1 MNLHLC
7 SALESY
13 LMKLWPRLLVC
24 GTLILE
30 LAACGTLCPNTGAD
44 TTVGFVS
51 QESIAHACRQH
62 TVRHRGTSGFE
73 MLPDSRESFL
83 ARLAMVEAA
92 QRTLDLQYYIW
103 DDDVVGTTCADR
115 LLAAADRGVKVR
127 LLLDLTNKAQAEVS
141 SSALAAHPNIQ
152 VAFFNPLTDLKGI
165 FAGNPIPVI
174 GEIDR
179 MQSRM
184 HNKVMI
190 ADGTLVMGG
199 GRNLGDTYF
208 GIHRKH
214 NMRDLDFIAAGP
226 VVDASAKSFELFWK
240 SPLTRKG
247 DPSKITDSD
256 REKLRDLRRFIVRKK
271 RALAAKSGHPYPLA
285 LSRAESLETL
295 HQLVNRMIWA
305 EYEFVA
311 DPPERMMRQG
321 QVASPVWKRIEASMR
336 KAKSDVVMHAAY
348 FIPQNDTLELLQ
360 EATARGVHVQVLTN
374 SLASIDGVAAMA
386 GITNRREGVLDSGVS
401 LYELNAHAADRK
413 DYIHA
418 RRLTPLGMHT
428 KGFVVDD
435 HLSFIGS
442 FNMDPRSKYIN
453 TETGV
458 IIHSAAFAARL
469 KSHLVKGL
477 QPENSWRITRT
488 ANGSL
493 LWTGQLPDGWRSVR
507 RIEPDASLVRR
518 LSCWFY
524 RWLPWEDLL

>member
-1 MNLHLC
+1 MDLHLC

-13 LMKLWPRLLVC
+13 LMKLWPRLLLG
-24 GTLILE
+24 GTLIL
-30 LAACGTLCPNTGAD
+30 LAACGTSGPKNDAFP
-44 TTVGFVS
+44 TVGFVS
-51 QESIAHACRQH
+51 QETIAHACRQH
-62 TVRHRGTSGFE
+62 TVHRQGTAGFE
-73 MLPDSRESFL
+73 MLPDGRESFL

-92 QRTLDLQYYIW
+92 QRTLDVQYYIW
-103 DDDVVGTTCADR
+103 RDDVVGTTFADR

-127 LLLDLTNKAQAEVS
+127 LLLDNTTDAQVEVS
-141 SSALAAHPNIQ
+141 SAALAAHPNIQ

-226 VVDASAKSFELFWK
+226 VVDASAKSFELYWR
-240 SPLTRKG
+240 SPLTRMG
-247 DPSKITDSD
+247 DQTKITDRE
-256 REKLRDLRRFIVRKK
+256 REKLRDLRKHVLRKK
-271 RALAAKSGHPYPLA
+271 RALAAKSGRPYPLA
-285 LSRAESLETL
+285 LSRAESLGVL

-305 EYEFVA
+305 EYDFVA

-321 QVASPVWKRIEASMR
+321 QVASPVSQKIEGAVREARSE
-336 KAKSDVVMHAAY
+336 VVMHAAY
-348 FIPQNDTLELLQ
+348 FIPQNDTLELLR

-386 GITNRREGVLDSGVS
+386 GIANRRAGVLDSGVS
-401 LYELNAHAADRK
+401 FFELNFHAADRQ

-435 HLSFIGS
+435 RLSFIGS
-442 FNMDPRSKYIN
+442 YNMDPRSKYIN

-469 KSHLVKGL
+469 KSYLLKGL
-477 QPENSWRITRT
+477 QPENSWRITRA
-488 ANGSL
+488 ANGSF
-493 LWTGQLPDGWRSVR
+493 LWTGQLPNGQRAGR
-507 RIEPDASLVRR
+507 RIEPGASLMRR
-518 LSCWFY
+518 LEYCIY
-524 RWLPWEDLL
+524 RCLPWEDLL

>member
-1 MNLHLC
+1 
-7 SALESY
+7 
-13 LMKLWPRLLVC
+13 MKLWPRLLVC

-30 LAACGTLCPNTGAD
+30 LAACGTLRPNTGALPI
-44 TTVGFVS
+44 VGFVS

-62 TVRHRGTSGFE
+62 TVHRRGTAGFE
-73 MLPDSRESFL
+73 MLPDGRESYL
-83 ARLAMVEAA
+83 ARLAMLEAA
-92 QRTLDLQYYIW
+92 QHTLDLQYYIW
-103 DDDVVGTTCADR
+103 DDDVVGTTFADR

-127 LLLDLTNKAQAEVS
+127 LLLDLTNKAQVEVS
-141 SSALAAHPNIQ
+141 SAALAAHPNIQ
-152 VAFFNPLTDLKGI
+152 VAFFNPLMDLKGI

-226 VVDASAKSFELFWK
+226 VVDASAKSFELYWR
-240 SPLTRKG
+240 SPLTRMG
-247 DPSKITDSD
+247 DQAKITDHE
-256 REKLRDLRRFIVRKK
+256 RENLRELRRHVMRKK
-271 RALAAKSGHPYPLA
+271 RALAAKNGNHYPLA
-285 LSRAESLETL
+285 MSRAESLDVL
-295 HQLVNRMIWA
+295 HQLVSRMIWA
-305 EYEFVA
+305 EYEFIA

-321 QVASPVWKRIEASMR
+321 LVASPVSKKIEGAVREARSE
-336 KAKSDVVMHAAY
+336 VVMHAAY
-348 FIPQNDTLELLQ
+348 FIPQNDTLELLRA
-360 EATARGVHVQVLTN
+360 ATARGVHVQVLTN

-386 GITNRREGVLDSGVS
+386 GIINRRQSVLDCGVS
-401 LYELNAHAADRK
+401 LFELNSHAADRK
-413 DYIHA
+413 DYIHV

-435 HLSFIGS
+435 QLSFIGS

-469 KSHLVKGL
+469 KSYLLKGL
-477 QPENSWRITRT
+477 QPENSWHITRA

-493 LWTGQLPDGWRSVR
+493 LWTGQLPNGSRAVR
-507 RIEPDASLVRR
+507 RIEPEASLVRR

-524 RWLPWEDLL
+524 RCLPWEDFL